1 MTKGYTNNTL
11 ATNPP
16 GGKRH
21 NPTVAPD
28 DRLPTERGREDEP
41 KRKKSASS
49 KRRAAD
55 SAR

>member
-21 NPTVAPD
+21 NPAVAPD
-28 DRLPTERGREDEP
+28 DRLRKEP
-41 KRKKSASS
+41 ASG